1 MAKTAAKQ
9 STKANTNIREKI
21 IDGYKEHKLMHG
33 AQPASVF
40 AFAKS
45 IKIEEGQFFEHFSS
59 FTDLESEIWE
69 DLINKV
75 IEAINNDENY
85 PEFTVREKL
94 LSFYYTMLEVL
105 KANRSYLLMEMED
118 MKPGRKDQAKLK
130 KFKTAFLDFVQGL
143 VIEGNDTG
151 EIPKRPFISDQY
163 KHGFWVQL
171 MFLMNFWKNDISK
184 GFENTDAAV
193 EKSVNLSLDLTEKGA
208 IDSMIDF
215 AKFLYQ
221 NK

>member
-1 MAKTAAKQ
+1 MAKTTAKQ
-9 STKANTNIREKI
+9 GTKASVDIREKI
-21 IDGYKEHKLMHG
+21 IGGYKEYKLMHG
-33 AQPASVF
+33 GQPASVF

-45 IKIEEGQFFEHFSS
+45 IKIEESQFFEHFSS

-69 DLINKV
+69 AMVVQVLD
-75 IEAINNDENY
+75 AINADEAY

-105 KANRSYLLMEMED
+105 KANRSYVLMELED
-118 MKPGRKDQAKLK
+118 TRPSVRENPKLK
-130 KFKTAFLDFVQGL
+130 KMNAAYLDFIQGL

-151 EIPKRPFISDQY
+151 EIPKRPFLSDQY

-171 MFLMNFWKNDISK
+171 LFLINFWKNDNSK

-193 EKSVNLSLDLTEKGA
+193 EKSVNLSLDLVEKGPL
-208 IDSMIDF
+208 DSMIDF